1 GCKPNSFS
9 CRRSAWIAG
18 SSPAMTN
25 VQRIIALRF
34 MLRCARETSAQIP
47 LTRACG
53 AAFPRE
59 GRSVFLLKHKLLR
72 TG

>member
-1 GCKPNSFS
+1 
-9 CRRSAWIAG
+9 
-18 SSPAMTN
+18 MTN

-34 MLRCARETSAQIP
+34 MLRRARETSAQIP

-59 GRSVFLLKHKLLR
+59 GRSDFLLKDKLLR